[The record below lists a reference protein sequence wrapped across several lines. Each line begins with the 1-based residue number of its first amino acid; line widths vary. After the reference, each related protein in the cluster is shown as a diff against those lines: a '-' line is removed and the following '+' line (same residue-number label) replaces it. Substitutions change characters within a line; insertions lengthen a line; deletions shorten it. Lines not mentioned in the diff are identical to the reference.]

1 MSSKVILQ
9 QQVLSLLAQLIKL
22 RVNYSLLD
30 ADQVRAPNK
39 IFLLHKKIKAIS
51 IGLCFHLL
59 SSALSKVKFLAK
71 CMSYEN
77 VSEDFA
83 AVEFLLIPSRFPA

>member
-30 ADQVRAPNK
+30 ADQVRASNK
-39 IFLLHKKIKAIS
+39 IFYYTAIS

-59 SSALSKVKFLAK
+59 SSALSKVTFLAK

-83 AVEFLLIPSRFPA
+83 AVEFFLIPSRFPA

>member
-39 IFLLHKKIKAIS
+39 F
-51 IGLCFHLL
+51 FTTQ
-59 SSALSKVKFLAK
+59 
-71 CMSYEN
+71 
-77 VSEDFA
+77 ED
-83 AVEFLLIPSRFPA
+83 

>member
-39 IFLLHKKIKAIS
+39 ILTTQEDYSDL
-51 IGLCFHLL
+51 GLCFHLL
-59 SSALSKVKFLAK
+59 SSALSKVTFLAK

-83 AVEFLLIPSRFPA
+83 AVEFFLIPSRFPA